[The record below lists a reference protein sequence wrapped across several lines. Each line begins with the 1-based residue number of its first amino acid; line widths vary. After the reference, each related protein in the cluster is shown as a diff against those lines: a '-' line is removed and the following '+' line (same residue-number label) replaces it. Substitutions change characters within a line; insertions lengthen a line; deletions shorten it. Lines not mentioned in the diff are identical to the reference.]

1 MAIIFLKEN
10 RNFLKQPKPFEVF
23 FFFLILFYFKLY
35 ITVLVLPNILCFFYL
50 SLEQEPQKDPKG
62 PTKLC
67 IQFWISRLSVAER
80 RELCS
85 LHWTIWWPSCA
96 LLITQIYNLFCFNCP
111 CNKVYTWAQKNIRN
125 SIQQILWMEYHGQS
139 TWLSLTQH
147 CLYTHIALHAQNFT
161 DTVECDLFKELI
173 F

>member
-10 RNFLKQPKPFEVF
+10 RNFLKHPKPFEVSIV
-23 FFFLILFYFKLY
+23 LLLSESGTGAPEGSQRSHQTLH
-35 ITVLVLPNILCFFYL
+35 TVLNLHAL
-50 SLEQEPQKDPKG
+50 
-62 PTKLC
+62 
-67 IQFWISRLSVAER
+67 RAEY
-80 RELCS
+80 REHCS
-85 LHWTIWWPSCA
+85 IHWTIWWPSCA

-125 SIQQILWMEYHGQS
+125 SIQRILWMEYHGQS
-139 TWLSLTQH
+139 NWLSLTQH
-147 CLYTHIALHAQNFT
+147 GLYTHIAPHAQNFT